1 MVVAGGED
9 VEALVLF
16 AYPLHP
22 AGRPQQR
29 RDAHLPAITV
39 PSLFISGTRDDF
51 GTPEELSQ
59 AVALMPKGHQH
70 LLDGADHGY
79 KVLKAS
85 GRIQQDVW
93 ADALSAFLSFARE
106 PSP

>member
-1 MVVAGGED
+1 
-9 VEALVLF
+9 
-16 AYPLHP
+16 
-22 AGRPQQR
+22 
-29 RDAHLPAITV
+29 
-39 PSLFISGTRDDF
+39 
-51 GTPEELSQ
+51 
-59 AVALMPKGHQH
+59 MPKGHQH